1 MNNIM
6 QMVAQMRQNPQQY
19 FGQLQGVNM
28 SNPNEIIDYMVRN
41 GKVTQQQINQAM
53 NFAKQMGFKK

>member
-53 NFAKQMGFKK
+53 NFAKQMGFKR